1 MSQHW
6 LQRLDDLEQQQQL
19 LFLEFQQR
27 QQQLFTETQALRE
40 EVSHH
45 CLATIANL
53 AKQALVSA
61 ERASGSTVQLD
72 TIMRLLSEPRAS
84 SRIAAYDFLRTLH
97 IEQKEQCAKGR
108 ALLILRDLVV
118 ITVVYGQGAMN
129 PQKLKIVLDQALQK
143 GCGRHELDPV
153 EQSQLTMAYDKV
165 IGLGSMNLEAFAAKL
180 RSPKMYGEDI
190 SQEQVEQLF
199 VVYHA
204 CWRAS
209 PSYISINK
217 GGGRMPAKRRS
228 AASSSATMAEPQ
240 FAEPEFLR
248 AWDEDHHMSA
258 QAPPI
263 GEPWWICVGQGAHL
277 AEQEEQEEDMTESF

>member
-1 MSQHW
+1 M
-6 LQRLDDLEQQQQL
+6 
-19 LFLEFQQR
+19 
-27 QQQLFTETQALRE
+27 
-40 EVSHH
+40 
-45 CLATIANL
+45 
-53 AKQALVSA
+53 
-61 ERASGSTVQLD
+61 
-72 TIMRLLSEPRAS
+72 
-84 SRIAAYDFLRTLH
+84 AAYDFLRTQHRACPLCRAMEPCH
-97 IEQKEQCAKGR
+97 KGR
-108 ALLILRDLVV
+108 ALRILRDLVV

-153 EQSQLTMAYDKV
+153 EQSQLTLAYYKV

-228 AASSSATMAEPQ
+228 AFSSSATMAEP
-240 FAEPEFLR
+240 
-248 AWDEDHHMSA
+248 
-258 QAPPI
+258 
-263 GEPWWICVGQGAHL
+263 
-277 AEQEEQEEDMTESF
+277 